1 MTKKKTTGKKSTKA
15 ETPAPAAN
23 SVKPKATKAKPEEKP
38 AVAEKVEKKPAAKP
52 AVKSAAAK
60 GGESPKRK
68 GAAKPQPINGGV
80 GVTVQIGPS
89 KPVLSIA
96 PGVMIRRKP
105 DPVRAAPSDEEGA
118 NKPRKLTTKE
128 RNEIREML
136 RSKRDQLLNG
146 MKRELAESRN
156 RSGTK
161 ACDEVD
167 QATDAY
173 DEDLSLEIATKNDEE
188 LEEIE
193 AALKKIEDGTYGLCE
208 VCSCRISPSRLKI
221 LPFATTCVAC
231 RGEEERNRKRD
242 DSRGGPWAL
251 VNDEAEPDEAE

>member
-15 ETPAPAAN
+15 QTPAPAAK
-23 SVKPKATKAKPEEKP
+23 SVKSKAADKPKPEEKP
-38 AVAEKVEKKPAAKP
+38 VAEKVEKKPAEKP
-52 AVKSAAAK
+52 AAKSAASAK
-60 GGESPKRK
+60 GAESSKRK
-68 GAAKPQPINGGV
+68 SGHKPQPINGGV

-89 KPVLSIA
+89 KPTLSIA

-105 DPVRAAPSDEEGA
+105 DPVRAAPSDDEA

-136 RSKRDQLLNG
+136 RGKRDQLLNG

-208 VCSCRISPSRLKI
+208 VCNCRISPSRLKI